1 LSTTER
7 PNPPGFSNI
16 PARDGN
22 GFKTRGYR
30 DYKPVP
36 ARLML
41 NSYPHPLPTTG
52 SVCYPNPLPAG
63 LWHPRVHP
71 RAQYSQVIIL
81 YIYIHIYIYIYIHI
95 YTYIYTYIY
104 IHTYI
109 HIHIYTYIYTYIYIH
124 TYIYIYI
131 YIHIYIYIYTRAR
144 VCGFAGTG
152 TTFSYPREKTRR
164 VENQTRTRT
173 HGYKLTPK
181 PAPYRVFTR
190 GHAGKM
196 CPLPSLIPA

>member
-1 LSTTER
+1 ML
-7 PNPPGFSNI
+7 PK
-16 PARDGN
+16 PA
-22 GFKTRGYR
+22 TRGFM
-30 DYKPVP
+30 
-36 ARLML
+36 A
-41 NSYPHPLPTTG
+41 
-52 SVCYPNPLPAG
+52 PAG
-63 LWHPRVHP
+63 TPAGTIPTSCH
-71 RAQYSQVIIL
+71 IIYIHTYTYIYK
-81 YIYIHIYIYIYIHI
+81 YIYIHT

-104 IHTYI
+104 IH
-109 HIHIYTYIYTYIYIH
+109 IH

-196 CPLPSLIPA
+196 CPLPSLVELGGGVATLWL